1 MKTILSVDGGGIR
14 GIIPLACLV
23 QLEKKEGKP
32 APELFDMVAGTSTGA
47 IIAGG
52 ISLGMSA
59 RGLLALYRD
68 LARKAF
74 EKLPWWQVLFNLGNH
89 RSEKLLDMIAEIEK
103 ALGMKAVLDLQPI
116 QPGDVPATFAD
127 IDHAREMLGYEPT
140 TPISD
145 GVPKFIEWFKEYHR

>member
-52 ISLGMSA
+52 IALGLSA

-68 LARKAF
+68 LAR
-74 EKLPWWQVLFNLGNH
+74 NIN
-89 RSEKLLDMIAEIEK
+89 
-103 ALGMKAVLDLQPI
+103 
-116 QPGDVPATFAD
+116 
-127 IDHAREMLGYEPT
+127 
-140 TPISD
+140 
-145 GVPKFIEWFKEYHR
+145 